1 MQAHSNPQFDQLRLL
16 VAVCRNEAILSYRDF
31 EEVLVPVARGLLGGW
46 TPELSGF
53 QGLPRQRAGYLV
65 DLLAGWMDDG
75 PARAWRPVL
84 DRLAAGLTDP
94 VFAPFFHGDPVPFGP
109 CQDDVARAWGLARGL
124 NVSRLRQ
131 ALESPYLCYTNSY

>member
-1 MQAHSNPQFDQLRLL
+1 MVPPPVPPPPELDRLL
-16 VAVCRNEAILSYRDF
+16 EAVCRNEAIPSYREF
-31 EEVLVPVARGLLGGW
+31 EAVLAPVARGLLAGW
-46 TPELSGF
+46 TPDVARY
-53 QGLPRQRAGYLV
+53 QGLPRQRAGYLA

-131 ALESPYLCYTNSY
+131 ALEPPYLC